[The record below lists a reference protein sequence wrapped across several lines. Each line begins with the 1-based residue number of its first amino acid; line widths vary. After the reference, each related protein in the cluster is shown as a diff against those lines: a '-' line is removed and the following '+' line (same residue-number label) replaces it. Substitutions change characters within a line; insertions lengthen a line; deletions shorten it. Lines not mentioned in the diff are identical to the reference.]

1 MATTDIYHVVG
12 SLRPSRHAAKFIA
25 TADQAVLIDAFA
37 VARVAAGD
45 TTGTFS
51 AWINVP
57 DITGDYGIISCGDT
71 AAIEFLTLRITAG
84 KLVVELNDATADKFE
99 HTSTNIVITPHRWYH
114 VAVTQDGGIKA
125 PKLYVNGKTVAQT
138 QTLGTDNSLWF
149 GALTLTDDAS
159 IGAAEEAGAAA
170 QIREFKGAI
179 SDVKYW
185 TVELTDAEVLA
196 DYDGQ
201 APATLG
207 VVAGVSKLTD
217 WWDFDDD
224 YVNSVTAANNGTAG
238 ASILLMNEYS
248 EFTSRLSFMTGTP
261 ISADNVQ
268 IAIKDQE
275 GHATVVKSA

>member
-37 VARVAAGD
+37 VARVSAGD
-45 TTGTFS
+45 TAGTFT

-84 KLVVELNDATADKFE
+84 KLVVELNDATADQFE
-99 HTSTNIVITPHRWYH
+99 HTSTNIVITPHKWYH
-114 VAVTQDGGIKA
+114 VAVTQDGTAKA
-125 PKLYVNGKTVAQT
+125 LKLYVNGTTVAQT

-159 IGAAEEAGAAA
+159 IGAAEEAGTAA

-185 TVELTDAEVLA
+185 TVELTDSQILQ

-201 APATLG
+201 APAQITG
-207 VVAGVSKLTD
+207 TAADLTD

>member
-12 SLRPSRHAAKFIA
+12 GLRPSRHAAKFIA

-45 TTGTFS
+45 TTGTFT

-125 PKLYVNGKTVAQT
+125 PKLYVNGKSVAQT
-138 QTLGTDNSLWF
+138 ATLATDNSLWF
-149 GALTLTDDAS
+149 GALALTDDAS

-185 TVELTDAEVLA
+185 TVELTDAQINQ
-196 DYDGQ
+196 DYLGQ
-201 APATLG
+201 APAQITG
-207 VVAGVSKLTD
+207 TSADLTD
-217 WWDFDDD
+217 WWDFNDD
-224 YVNSVTAANNGTAG
+224 YVNSVTAANGGTAG
-238 ASILLMNEYS
+238 ASILLMNQYS

-261 ISADNVQ
+261 VVADDVK

-275 GHATVVKSA
+275 GHATVIKAA

>member
-1 MATTDIYHVVG
+1 MATTDIYHIVG
-12 SLRPSRHAAKFIA
+12 NLRPSRHAAKFIA

-51 AWINVP
+51 AWVNVP

-125 PKLYVNGKTVAQT
+125 PKLYVNGKSVAQT
-138 QTLGTDNSLWF
+138 ATLATDNSLWF

-185 TVELTDAEVLA
+185 TVELTDAQINQ
-196 DYDGQ
+196 DYLGQ
-201 APATLG
+201 APAQITG
-207 VVAGVSKLTD
+207 TSADLTD
-217 WWDFDDD
+217 WWDFNDD
-224 YVNSVTAANNGTAG
+224 YVNSVTAANGGTAG
-238 ASILLMNEYS
+238 ASILLMNQYS

-261 ISADNVQ
+261 VDEDNVQ

-275 GHATVVKSA
+275 GHATVIKAA